1 MEWIQTEFWQLVF
14 FNDSLKKMFFPFSCT
29 WGIWPLGKGIQLMF
43 NITYIALLIWLNKV
57 YNCINTSGSSRYQT
71 SRDSTIM
78 WIFLFKYLSN
88 SGPVSPFAKYSV
100 SIFHMQILLWVICLF
115 GKLDCTCNMWDW
127 VKNDKQTSTKHI
139 ILTKPASEN

>member
-1 MEWIQTEFWQLVF
+1 MEWIQTEFWQLVCFSRF
-14 FNDSLKKMFFPFSCT
+14 FEKKCFSFLLH
-29 WGIWPLGKGIQLMF
+29 LGNLTTGERYSF
-43 NITYIALLIWLNKV
+43 DVNITYIALLIWLNKV

-71 SRDSTIM
+71 SRDSTVM

-88 SGPVSPFAKYSV
+88 SGPVSPSAKYSV